1 MRSIDELTDAGIA
14 ALRGAL
20 ARDGEASSPVAVV
33 VDRAVAD
40 PLEDA
45 LSSSEA
51 SVHPVHVRHDD
62 LTVERMP
69 YLLWLSD
76 ERRAERLL
84 NRTVR
89 LAMEEALGNV
99 GQPRQ
104 TRSVCGWIEVAPSG
118 SAQPGEGLDGH
129 ALAALIANA
138 SVARSPSGERRLL
151 RYIDPRV
158 LARLGALARPGQL
171 RHLLGPV
178 AAWHFAGPDL
188 SLRTLRV
195 PLQAKPEGGFDA
207 EQWATLGR
215 MAWVNELL
223 PQAAGWGLDCSSDAL
238 ALAIDAQLARAQAV
252 GLRTDTDC
260 MTFATCALCVHERF
274 DEHPAFAQALAHSRS
289 TGQSFADAAAALDE
303 TTLETIA
310 DGRWLSSQGR
320 KAHHG

>member
-14 ALRGAL
+14 ALRAAL
-20 ARDGEASSPVAVV
+20 ARGDASSPVAVII
-33 VDRAVAD
+33 DRAVTD
-40 PLEDA
+40 PLEDV
-45 LSSSEA
+45 LPSDEA
-51 SVHPVHVRHDD
+51 SMHVVHIRHDD
-62 LTVERMP
+62 LAAERMP
-69 YLLWLSD
+69 YLLWLND

-99 GQPRQ
+99 GQARQ
-104 TRSVCGWIEVAPSG
+104 VRSVCGWIEVAPAESL
-118 SAQPGEGLDGH
+118 QPAEGGEGH
-129 ALAALIANA
+129 ALAAGIANA

-158 LARLGALARPGQL
+158 LARLSALARPGQL

-178 AAWHFAGPDL
+178 AAWHFVGPDL

-195 PLQAKPEGGFDA
+195 PLQAKPEVGFDA
-207 EQWATLGR
+207 AQWAALGR
-215 MAWVNELL
+215 MAWVNELV
-223 PQAAGWGLDCSSDAL
+223 PQAAGWGLERTGEDLVL
-238 ALAIDAQLARAQAV
+238 ALDAQLARAQAA

-274 DEHPAFAQALAHSRS
+274 DEHPAFAQALANSRS

-320 KAHHG
+320 NAHHG